1 MKRIRYFDLLRVIC
15 FSIVVF
21 YHMMIQ
27 LYFNG
32 MFAMD
37 AIEPFFVTAN
47 INTGVVAVTLFF
59 MLSGASLV
67 ISTKDSVDWKQFYI
81 KRFIRLLF
89 PFYFV
94 NICWFIVRAIRAKS
108 IFALIEGIAPWK
120 ILLGVLGIDEWLTL
134 YGVSGF
140 SQGIGEWFLGCL
152 IILYVLFPIFR
163 KLMLKNKILF
173 SAIVISVYVAVIYS
187 YSSSIP
193 VYQNILVK
201 GCEFIFGMYLGAY
214 QGSLNKKAVVVSL
227 PVVVFYLTGKTPL
240 GINSAV
246 NITVCALAFFI
257 TVSFTE
263 NILQKSTYFYKWIAF
278 LSGCSY
284 ELFLIHHLVI
294 YTLTPIAKQYMHIK
308 THVLELF
315 IIELAVM
322 GILTLV
328 VKNIC
333 DYFIKRIKGRALPSA
348 GNIEGI

>member
-120 ILLGVLGIDEWLTL
+120 ILLGVLAGYFPRPRPRIRLQSGDRGMVS
-134 YGVSGF
+134 GVS
-140 SQGIGEWFLGCL
+140 
-152 IILYVLFPIFR
+152 YH
-163 KLMLKNKILF
+163 
-173 SAIVISVYVAVIYS
+173 SVCF
-187 YSSSIP
+187 IP
-193 VYQNILVK
+193 DIQ
-201 GCEFIFGMYLGAY
+201 
-214 QGSLNKKAVVVSL
+214 KAD
-227 PVVVFYLTGKTPL
+227 
-240 GINSAV
+240 A
-246 NITVCALAFFI
+246 
-257 TVSFTE
+257 
-263 NILQKSTYFYKWIAF
+263 
-278 LSGCSY
+278 
-284 ELFLIHHLVI
+284 
-294 YTLTPIAKQYMHIK
+294 
-308 THVLELF
+308 
-315 IIELAVM
+315 
-322 GILTLV
+322 
-328 VKNIC
+328 
-333 DYFIKRIKGRALPSA
+333 
-348 GNIEGI
+348 